1 MLAYELLS
9 LLVIICC
16 WCSHA
21 LRNKDIWIVS
31 VLHGNLEHAF
41 PSPFPQFYLILVMY
55 WHISP
60 LESTEGPLASFPG
73 TEQFSGLQIS
83 WRRWHGKGKI
93 HLQISGLSSVHNN
106 VCTLPSH
113 SFVKFQMCDHMFCW
127 IYRGGGFISLENL
140 LYFSKNFPVSKN
152 HSTQV
157 LVHIH
162 RLNISAMLL
171 MHPL

>member
-1 MLAYELLS
+1 
-9 LLVIICC
+9 
-16 WCSHA
+16 
-21 LRNKDIWIVS
+21 
-31 VLHGNLEHAF
+31 
-41 PSPFPQFYLILVMY
+41 MY

-60 LESTEGPLASFPG
+60 LEITEGPLASFPG

-140 LYFSKNFPVSKN
+140 LYFSKNFPVSKKSLLLLHLYRDEILQSWCSLGFYPERPFRLIVWLN
-152 HSTQV
+152 RIVGGCQHSYILTN
-157 LVHIH
+157 LEDFSEPNWLACFL
-162 RLNISAMLL
+162 RNALKLARAS
-171 MHPL
+171 